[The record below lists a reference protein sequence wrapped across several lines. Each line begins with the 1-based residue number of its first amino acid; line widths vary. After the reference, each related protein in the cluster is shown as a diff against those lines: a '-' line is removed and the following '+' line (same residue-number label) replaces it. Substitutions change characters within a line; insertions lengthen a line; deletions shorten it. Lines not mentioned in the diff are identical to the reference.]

1 MSTLKDKEVRERLG
15 KEIDFICDHWVEHDN
30 KAPYQFGGWRGEFI
44 ETLFEIIQ
52 AEITKARE
60 SSEAQGARNMLE
72 LFDEYQDRYSVK
84 EIIKLGKSIFALSSI
99 NEKE

>member
-1 MSTLKDKEVRERLG
+1 MSTLKDKEVRERFI
-15 KEIDFICDHWVEHDN
+15 KE
-30 KAPYQFGGWRGEFI
+30 FGPDTDQMVSAHQSFMPGLVADWWL
-44 ETLFEIIQ
+44 T
-52 AEITKARE
+52 EITKARE

-99 NEKE
+99 NEKEG